1 MKGNELN
8 SPRLLFAILD
18 WGMGHASRSAP
29 LIAHALAMGWEVHVG
44 SKGVALAF
52 LRSQFEGEKIVFHKK
67 PGPAIQ
73 YARRGNLLKIT
84 RQIPSFLRNIRAEEN
99 WTNSVVAQHGITHIV
114 SDNCYGVAHFDVPA
128 ALISH
133 QLQLPVPLPL
143 KPIAKA
149 FVAQQ
154 TRKFKAVWLPDTAE
168 CSLSGKL
175 SAASG
180 LHHKVPIGVLSRLP
194 ADTVPGSW
202 KRVGMVS
209 GPEPHRSLME
219 EALRQWILSDSE
231 PGLLIAGRPG
241 EDVVQEGNLTI
252 WPDPSQAELASALAG
267 SSVIVCRSGYSSLLD
282 LAALGK
288 TAVLVPTPGQPEQ
301 LHLAKHW
308 SRQWGMAVCSQAS
321 LERGAVPRASG
332 RIPAHPPNARAIAVL
347 EAFVLGPH

>member
-1 MKGNELN
+1 MN

-18 WGMGHASRSAP
+18 WGMGHAARSAP

-52 LRSQFEGEKIVFHKK
+52 LRSQFEGKKIVFHNK

-73 YARRGNLLKIT
+73 YARRGNLMKIT
-84 RQIPSFLRNIRAEEN
+84 RQIPTFLHSIRSEEN
-99 WTNSVVAQHGITHIV
+99 WTASIVAKHGITHIV
-114 SDNCYGVAHFDVPA
+114 SDNCYGVANSKVPA
-128 ALISH
+128 VLISH

-143 KPIAKA
+143 KPLARA
-149 FVAQQ
+149 FVAKQAK
-154 TRKFKAVWLPDTAE
+154 KFKAVWLPDTAE

-175 SAASG
+175 ASASG
-180 LHHKVPIGVLSRLP
+180 LQHKVSIGVLSRLP
-194 ADTVPGSW
+194 ADTAPGSW
-202 KRVGMVS
+202 QRVGMVS

-267 SSVIVCRSGYSSLLD
+267 ASVIVCRSGYSSLLD

-301 LHLAKHW
+301 LQLAKHW
-308 SRQWGMAVCSQAS
+308 NRHWGMAVCTQAS
-321 LERGAVPRASG
+321 LERGSVPHASG
-332 RIPAHPPNARAIAVL
+332 RIPVHPRNARAFSVL
-347 EAFVLGPH
+347 EAFVLGPN